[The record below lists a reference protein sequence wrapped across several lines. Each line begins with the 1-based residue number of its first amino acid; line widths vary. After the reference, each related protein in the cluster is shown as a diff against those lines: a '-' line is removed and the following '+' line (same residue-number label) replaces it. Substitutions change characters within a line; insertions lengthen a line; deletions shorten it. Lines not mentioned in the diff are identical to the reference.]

1 LRKKNFIARN
11 KPRTRR
17 SGQSSPG
24 DWSGYL
30 PGEDRG
36 GYRTRRLVTDRQE
49 KRSRLTR
56 FILTLGLITA
66 AAAFVAAFFIIRAGG
81 SEPVVVEPIVIDDP
95 GSGNVIVMG
104 KDEGGHLTQVLV
116 LAGAGQGGY
125 GLMALPA
132 RTVVETPGAGFQ
144 RLDKLYEA
152 GGQRQLDQA
161 VANLLQVPIRY
172 HVSFNYEALSALL
185 DQAGVI
191 NIKPGKVITL
201 NQSAGGPIT
210 LTAGDNPTPPS
221 QAMPILKA
229 AAASP
234 DGPAVTAAFYQGLR
248 EALTPKPDLDKK
260 KIASDLLAKSQ
271 TDMSADDFTNLFLVV
286 TTPSRAFAATPL
298 PVKAV
303 GSGDSWYFEPSM
315 DELGSVGNGSQEAPV
330 ALEIRNGTELSGMV
344 EAANTRLESLNF
356 PTELTPDPS
365 GVNYEITQ
373 IRCGSEAVSDGNQVR
388 AALGGGDVIK
398 DDSMEKNQIIVIIG
412 KDLSVALTGQ
422 N

>member
-1 LRKKNFIARN
+1 MRRKGFTARN

-36 GYRTRRLVTDRQE
+36 GYRTRRLVTDRHE

-81 SEPVVVEPIVIDDP
+81 SEPATVEPIVIDDP
-95 GSGNVIVMG
+95 GSGNVILMG
-104 KDEGGHLTQVLV
+104 KDEGGRLTQVLV

-125 GLMALPA
+125 GLMTLPA

-144 RLDKLYEA
+144 RLDRLYET

-172 HVSFNYEALSALL
+172 HVSFNYDALSALL
-185 DQAGVI
+185 DQAGVV
-191 NIKPGKVITL
+191 NIKPGRAVTL
-201 NQSAGGPIT
+201 NQSAGGQVT

-221 QAMPILKA
+221 QALPILKA

-234 DGPAVTAAFYQGLR
+234 DGPPVAAAFYQGLR

-286 TTPSRAFAATPL
+286 TTPGRAFAATPL

-303 GSGDSWYFEPSM
+303 GSGDSWYFEPAM
-315 DELGSVGNGSQEAPV
+315 DQLGPQGSSQEAPV
-330 ALEIRNGTELSGMV
+330 NLEVRNGTELSGMV

-373 IRCGSEAVSDGNQVR
+373 IRCGSEAVTAGNQVR

-422 N
+422 S